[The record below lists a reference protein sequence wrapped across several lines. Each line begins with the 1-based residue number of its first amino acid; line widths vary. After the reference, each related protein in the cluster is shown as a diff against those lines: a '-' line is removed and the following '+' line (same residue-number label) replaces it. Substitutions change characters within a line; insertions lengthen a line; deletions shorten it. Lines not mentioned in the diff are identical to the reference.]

1 MPPSQITNFRLGAG
15 SGSGPELGSGVFPH
29 LLVVEDGVQRTLIV
43 NHSPFTV
50 GRKADRDLVIADP
63 RVSREH
69 AEIVYEGGGFF
80 VLDPASRHGSFVNGK
95 RVQREQLRGGD
106 RLEFGVRDSVYVI
119 FQPENRASNPA
130 REFLDQL
137 SVMHVSTDVNDIE
150 KLSLFLEAAR
160 KLNTAGMLDE
170 ILVTLLDTTL
180 KLAQADRAYVF
191 LYEPDGKLRLAG
203 GRNDKGVT
211 LLDDATISHSI
222 LEDALRSNSEFLLT
236 DNSQAIEFEER
247 QSIVAYDLRT
257 IICIPLRKRP
267 VQAPRNPNFAA
278 TGDVSKEKIKGE
290 VLGALYLDSRST
302 RKVSAVSHDI
312 LSAIATEAA
321 AVVEGA
327 RLVEAEESARSYQQ
341 ELSIAASIQQ
351 GLMAVTIPDVPFA
364 KVSARNLSCRE
375 TGGDFYDAVNTPN
388 KLAVVIADVCGKGVS
403 AALMATTLQ
412 GMIYTHLA
420 AGGPLAD
427 TVTAVNRFLTQKR
440 VGEKYSTLFIAR
452 VDVGG
457 EVEYVN
463 CGHVLPL
470 IISGAASGNAQI
482 RRPEIGNLP
491 VGLIKD
497 AVYES
502 GTFRLSPGDRLL
514 LVTDGVTEAENAE
527 GEFFDNH
534 RLDAIAACSKNME
547 DIFGA
552 IADFC
557 GATPLSD
564 DCTVVDLLYTGDGMT
579 ATR

>member
-1 MPPSQITNFRLGAG
+1 MPPSQITNFRLGSSGNSSQG
-15 SGSGPELGSGVFPH
+15 SSSGVFPSI
-29 LLVVEDGVQRTLIV
+29 LVVEEGAQRNLV
-43 NHSPFTV
+43 LNHSPFTV

-69 AEIVYEGGGFF
+69 AEIVCESGEFF
-80 VLDPASRHGSFVNGK
+80 MVDTASRHGSFVNGQ
-95 RVQREQLRGGD
+95 RVQRQQLRGGD

-119 FQPENRASNPA
+119 FHPENRGSNSA

-150 KLSLFLEAAR
+150 KLSLFLDAAR
-160 KLNTAGMLDE
+160 KLNTAGVLDE

-191 LYEPDGKLRLAG
+191 LYEPDGTLRLAG
-203 GRNDKGVT
+203 GRNEKGVT

-267 VQAPRNPNFAA
+267 VQAARSAA
-278 TGDVSKEKIKGE
+278 TPAEPNKGE

-302 RKVSAVSHDI
+302 RKVSAVSHEI

-321 AVVEGA
+321 SVVESA
-327 RLVEAEESARSYQQ
+327 RLVQAEEAARGYQK

-351 GLMAVTIPDVPFA
+351 GLMAVSIPHVPFA
-364 KVSARNLSCRE
+364 RVNARNLSCRE
-375 TGGDFYDAVNTPN
+375 TGGDFYDAVSTQD

-420 AGGPLAD
+420 ASMPLAD
-427 TVTAVNRFLTQKR
+427 TVTAVNNFLTQKR
-440 VGEKYSTLFIAR
+440 VNEKYATLFIAR
-452 VDVGG
+452 VNSQGD
-457 EVEYVN
+457 VEYVN

-470 IISGAASGNAQI
+470 IVSGAGTAQAQVS
-482 RRPEIGNLP
+482 RPDVSNLP
-491 VGLIKD
+491 VGLIPG

-502 GTFRLSPGDRLL
+502 GNFRLNPGDRML
-514 LVTDGVTEAENAE
+514 LVTDGVTEAENCT

-534 RLDAIAACSKNME
+534 RLDAIAAQSTSME

-557 GATPLSD
+557 GATALSD
-564 DCTVVDLLYTGDGMT
+564 DCTVVDLLYTGPDGNPT
-579 ATR
+579 KGNPTR

>member
-1 MPPSQITNFRLGAG
+1 M
-15 SGSGPELGSGVFPH
+15 
-29 LLVVEDGVQRTLIV
+29 QRSLMV

-69 AEIVYEGGGFF
+69 AEIVYEGGAFF
-80 VLDPASRHGSFVNGK
+80 VLDPSSRHGSFVNGK
-95 RVQREQLRGGD
+95 RVQREELRGGD

-191 LYEPDGKLRLAG
+191 LYDPDGTLRLAG
-203 GRNDKGVT
+203 GRNDKGIT

-222 LEDALRSNSEFLLT
+222 LDDALRSNSEFLLT

-267 VQAPRNPNFAA
+267 VQAKNPNFAA
-278 TGDVSKEKIKGE
+278 TGDLGKEKIKGE

-327 RLVEAEESARSYQQ
+327 RLVEAEEAARSYQQ

-351 GLMAVTIPDVPFA
+351 GLMAVTIPEVPFA

-375 TGGDFYDAVNTPN
+375 TGGDFYDAVSTSD

-420 AGGPLAD
+420 AGMPLAD

-452 VDVGG
+452 VDSGG

-463 CGHVLPL
+463 CGHVVPL
-470 IISGAASGNAQI
+470 IISGVASGEAQI

-502 GTFRLSPGDRLL
+502 GTFHLAPGDRLL

-527 GEFFDNH
+527 GEFFDNP
-534 RLDAIAACSKNME
+534 RLDAIAAKSKSME

-557 GATPLSD
+557 GATPLND
-564 DCTVVDLLYTGDGMT
+564 DCTVVDLLYTGDDT
-579 ATR
+579 NATR

>member
-1 MPPSQITNFRLGAG
+1 M
-15 SGSGPELGSGVFPH
+15 
-29 LLVVEDGVQRTLIV
+29 LVVEDGAQRSLVV
-43 NHSPFTV
+43 NHTPFTV

-69 AEIVYEGGGFF
+69 AEIVYEGSEFF
-80 VLDPASRHGSFVNGK
+80 VVDAASRHGSFVNGQ
-95 RVQREQLRGGD
+95 RVQRQQLSGGD
-106 RLEFGVRDSVYVI
+106 RLEFGVRENVYVI
-119 FQPENRASNPA
+119 FQPEQRGSNSA

-150 KLSLFLEAAR
+150 KLSLFLDAAR
-160 KLNTAGMLDE
+160 KLNTAGVLDE

-203 GRNDKGVT
+203 GRNEKGVT
-211 LLDDATISHSI
+211 LLDDSTISHSI

-267 VQAPRNPNFAA
+267 VQPPRGTKTPATSEPN
-278 TGDVSKEKIKGE
+278 KGE

-302 RKVSAVSHDI
+302 RKVSAVSHEI

-321 AVVEGA
+321 SVVESA
-327 RLVEAEESARSYQQ
+327 RLVLAEEAARSYHQ
-341 ELSIAASIQQ
+341 ELGIAASIQQ

-375 TGGDFYDAVNTPN
+375 IGGDFYDAVSTHD

-420 AGGPLAD
+420 AGMPLAD
-427 TVTAVNRFLTQKR
+427 TATAVNRFLTQKR
-440 VGEKYSTLFIAR
+440 VNEKYSTLFIAR
-452 VDVGG
+452 IDASGA
-457 EVEYVN
+457 VEYVN
-463 CGHVLPL
+463 CGHVVPL
-470 IISGAASGNAQI
+470 VIAGAGSGNPQVS
-482 RRPEIGNLP
+482 RPEISNLP
-491 VGLIKD
+491 VGLLPSAI
-497 AVYES
+497 YES
-502 GTFRLSPGDRLL
+502 GNFRLAPGDRLL

-534 RLDAIAACSKNME
+534 RLDLTAARSKSLDDIFAAIAE
-547 DIFGA
+547 
-552 IADFC
+552 FC

-564 DCTVVDLLYTGDGMT
+564 DCTVVDLCYTGTEGNLT
-579 ATR
+579 E